1 MSIERAAIEA
11 NLRSVHERIAEAALR
26 SGRPPEAVRL
36 VAITKSHPEQAVRAA
51 YGCGQRDFGE
61 NRVEEAQP
69 KQAALDD
76 LSGIRWHMV
85 GKIQSRKARDVA
97 GHFAYV
103 HSVDRMKIARRLN
116 QYQAGVGESLHVL
129 LEINTSGEDTKAG
142 WYLPEDLGWAE
153 FMADFQQIL
162 SLPHLHVG
170 GLMTMAALGAS
181 DQAVL
186 GMFARLREIR
196 DQLELQLNCELPELS
211 MGMSDDFEIAVEQ
224 GATMVRVGRAIF
236 TPK

>member
-1 MSIERAAIEA
+1 MNIERAAIEA
-11 NLRSVHERIAEAALR
+11 NLQVVHERIAEAALR
-26 SGRPPEAVRL
+26 SGRLPEGVRL
-36 VAITKSHPEQAVRAA
+36 VAITKSRPEQAIRDA

-76 LSGIRWHMV
+76 LPGIRWHMV

-97 GHFAYV
+97 GHFEYV

-116 QYQAGVGESLHVL
+116 QYQTRVGEPLHVL

-142 WYLPEDLGWAE
+142 WYIPEGIAPAE
-153 FMADFQQIL
+153 FMVDFQQVL
-162 SLPHLHVG
+162 SLPHLQVG

-181 DQAVL
+181 AQAVR
-186 GMFARLREIR
+186 MTFARLCEIR
-196 DQLELQLNCELPELS
+196 DQVEQKLNCKLPELS
-211 MGMSDDFEIAVEQ
+211 MGMSDDYEIAIEQ

-236 TPK
+236 TPR

>member
-11 NLRSVHERIAEAALR
+11 NLRSIHERIAEAALR

-51 YGCGQRDFGE
+51 FECGQRDFGE

-129 LEINTSGEDTKAG
+129 LEINASGEDTKAG
-142 WYLPEDLGWAE
+142 WYLPEGLDWAE

-181 DQAVL
+181 DQAVR